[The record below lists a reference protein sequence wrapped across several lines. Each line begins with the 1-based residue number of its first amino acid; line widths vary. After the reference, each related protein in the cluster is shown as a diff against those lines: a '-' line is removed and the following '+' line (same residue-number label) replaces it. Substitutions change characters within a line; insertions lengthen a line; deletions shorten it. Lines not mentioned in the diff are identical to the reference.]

1 MRAGRRYRK
10 CVAPIGNTAIFIA
23 PPPDEGRRSIIRLML
38 RRLLARLKRGGRPTT
53 DRELAEEEALRLQ
66 AEQERKRAESEL
78 AQQRQR
84 IDSGGGGPGAGFGG
98 W

>member
-1 MRAGRRYRK
+1 
-10 CVAPIGNTAIFIA
+10 
-23 PPPDEGRRSIIRLML
+23 ML

-53 DRELAEEEALRLQ
+53 DRDLAEEEALLRE
-66 AEQERKRAESEL
+66 AEQERRRAESEM